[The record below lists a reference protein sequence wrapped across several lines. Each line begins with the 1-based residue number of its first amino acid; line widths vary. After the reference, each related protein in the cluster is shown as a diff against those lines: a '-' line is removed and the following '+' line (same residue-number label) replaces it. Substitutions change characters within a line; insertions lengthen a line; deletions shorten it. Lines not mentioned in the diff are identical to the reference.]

1 MVCNL
6 PQIYIQGKLIS
17 EPEISR
23 TKKDKLFV
31 RLLVEVELVRQ
42 PQPGEFQTETTFI
55 PITCFSREAETA
67 KVLHRGDTIFC
78 GCHVYGTAYDL
89 PDGRVKR
96 GLQLIADYL
105 VIPEDSERSR
115 KKLLQPSLHTP
126 SKSL

>member
-31 RLLVEVELVRQ
+31 RLLIEVELVRQ

-55 PITCFSREAETA
+55 PISCFSREAERA
-67 KVLHRGDTIFC
+67 QSLHRGDTIFC

-89 PDGRVKR
+89 PNGCVKP
-96 GLQLIADYL
+96 GLQLISDCL
-105 VIPEDSERSR
+105 FIPKRS
-115 KKLLQPSLHTP
+115 
-126 SKSL
+126 